1 MTATFMT
8 EGIVAATLGKDLE
21 LVILD
26 HRIGEEVVTDLVE
39 LLLISSID
47 LDLDRL
53 ADADRADSLEAQVIH
68 GAACGHSG
76 RVKDGG
82 FRHNGNDGF
91 HKEWKIGLKR
101 RRDKMKIDEKQLTQ
115 TSGMKEMQPA
125 KGMSRLE

>member
-82 FRHNGNDGF
+82 FRHDGYDGF

-101 RRDKMKIDEKQLTQ
+101 RRDKMKIDEKQLR
-115 TSGMKEMQPA
+115 K
-125 KGMSRLE
+125 R